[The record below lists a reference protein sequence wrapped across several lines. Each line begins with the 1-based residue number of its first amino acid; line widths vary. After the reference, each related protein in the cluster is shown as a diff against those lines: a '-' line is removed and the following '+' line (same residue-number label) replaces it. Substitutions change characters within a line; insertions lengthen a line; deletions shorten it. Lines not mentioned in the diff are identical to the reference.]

1 MTTMVASFVVPRD
14 HPSLAGHFPNEPI
27 VPGVVALD
35 HVCALLL
42 GDGANPITLN
52 VKFIRPV
59 LPGETIA
66 VTAQAA
72 GHQIAF
78 SALCRGEPVLSGT
91 FEVTG

>member
-1 MTTMVASFVVPRD
+1 MTTIGSFIVPPD

-27 VPGVVALD
+27 VPGVVLLD

-42 GDGANPITLN
+42 DDGGNAISLN

-66 VTAQAA
+66 VTTQSA
-72 GHQIAF
+72 GREIVF
-78 SALCRGEPVLSGT
+78 SAFCRGQPVLSGT